1 MRLLEKKTLRNVIG
15 WKNAPV
21 PICMGGDY
29 RALTFCCKPGCSLVY
44 GFKCLR
50 DQTLKEVGF
59 TSAEFIELK
68 EKFSKKNN
76 WDSEIV
82 CFGSIS
88 YCCMRASGC
97 ERRDLALSLK
107 YPNLDWDKIMEIY
120 FKKKNELS
128 EIILKHITN
137 PSVQKKIK
145 KIKEECQ
152 IIKL

>member
-1 MRLLEKKTLRNVIG
+1 MLLDKDKLRNVVG

-29 RALTFCCKPGCSLVY
+29 RSLTFCCKPGYSLTF

-50 DQTLKEVGF
+50 EHTLKEVGL
-59 TSAEFIELK
+59 TPEEFMKIK
-68 EKFSKKNN
+68 KQFSKDNN
-76 WDSEIV
+76 WDSDIV

-88 YCCMRASGC
+88 YCCMRAGGC

-107 YPNLDWDKIMEIY
+107 YPNMDWNKVMETY
-120 FKKKNELS
+120 FKKKKELA

-137 PSVQKKIK
+137 PTARRRINKIM
-145 KIKEECQ
+145 EEYQ
-152 IIKL
+152 IIEL

>member
-1 MRLLEKKTLRNVIG
+1 MLLDKDKLRNVIG

-29 RALTFCCKPGCSLVY
+29 RALTFCCKPEFSLTF

-50 DQTLKEVGF
+50 EHTLKEVGL
-59 TSAEFIELK
+59 TPEEFMKIK
-68 EKFSKKNN
+68 EQFSKKNN

-88 YCCMRASGC
+88 YCCMRTGGC

-107 YPNLDWDKIMEIY
+107 YPDMTWNKVMETY
-120 FKKKNELS
+120 FKKKKALA

-137 PSVQKKIK
+137 PSARKVIY

-152 IIKL
+152 IIEL